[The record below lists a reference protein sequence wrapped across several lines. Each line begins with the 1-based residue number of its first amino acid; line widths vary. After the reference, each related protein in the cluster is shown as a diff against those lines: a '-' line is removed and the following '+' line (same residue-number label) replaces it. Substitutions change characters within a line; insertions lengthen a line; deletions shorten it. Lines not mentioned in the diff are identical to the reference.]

1 MDVRRVECLLLDRQ
15 FERAL
20 AEAVPLCDELDAHHE
35 GDDELTTQLLPLLA
49 LAQWATGDTAASEV
63 TLSRTVQRA
72 EAESNHYVAA
82 LASLLDA
89 ELAATRGVDPAP
101 ALDRASDM
109 LDQLGLVAL
118 PAVVAVVFP
127 ELSLRRG

>member
-1 MDVRRVECLLLDRQ
+1 M
-15 FERAL
+15 
-20 AEAVPLCDELDAHHE
+20 PLCDELDAHHE

-63 TLSRTVQRA
+63 TLSRTVQQA

-89 ELAATRGVDPAP
+89 ELAATRGVDPAA
-101 ALDRASDM
+101 ALDRAYDV

-127 ELSLRRG
+127 DLSLRRG